1 MRAWLSQGWAFFEH
15 LHAPRVRTA
24 SLRFRATLF
33 GGLLSTI
40 LLAILIVTGLLLM
53 YVYVPSEEGA
63 WQSMR
68 VLEERVRFGGMLR
81 ALHNWAAQAMLITA
95 TLHLVSLTA
104 RGAFIRK
111 KALNWWIGVA
121 LFLLTVALSYTGYLL
136 PWDQLA
142 YWAVTVGAHMAG
154 SAPLVGAA
162 ARHALLGADEIGGTT
177 LLRFYTHH
185 CVTLPLLFGLLIGV
199 HLYRIRRDGGL
210 SLSPAAEAREA
221 GATTTSRGAILRWEL
236 WIAALITLL
245 GVLLAAWWPIP
256 LGPEADPSLTPNPM
270 KAPWYLVGLQ
280 ELLHFHPAFAVTYL
294 VPAAGFGALLVLPLL
309 PERIQGAS
317 LASLPRWGAAVLHA
331 GFTTLALVSTPLV
344 AWHTDLTVI
353 LACGLGALALA
364 LARGPL
370 RATLGRLGLPL
381 FLLGWTLT
389 AYLGLVAVAL
399 WLRGPGWSLL
409 WIP

>member
-1 MRAWLSQGWAFFEH
+1 MRDWLPQAWAFFEH

-24 SLRFRATLF
+24 SLRFSATLF

-40 LLAILIVTGLLLM
+40 LFAILVVTGLLLM

-63 WQSMR
+63 WRSMR
-68 VLEERVRFGGMLR
+68 VLEERVCFGGSLR

-95 TLHLVSLTA
+95 TLHLASLTA
-104 RGAFIRK
+104 RQAFTRK

-154 SAPLVGAA
+154 SAPGVGAA
-162 ARHALLGADEIGGTT
+162 ARHALLGADEIGAPT

-185 CVTLPLLFGLLIGV
+185 CVTLPLVFGLLIGV

-210 SLSPAAEAREA
+210 SLSPAAEARGA
-221 GATTTSRGAILRWEL
+221 GLTTGARGAILRWEL
-236 WIAALITLL
+236 WIAALVTLL
-245 GVLLAAWWPIP
+245 GVLLAAWRPIP

-294 VPAAGFGALLVLPLL
+294 VPLAWFGALLALPLMPGRFQQARLADLSRGATLALYVGFGAL
-309 PERIQGAS
+309 
-317 LASLPRWGAAVLHA
+317 
-331 GFTTLALVSTPLV
+331 ALCSTALV
-344 AWHTDLTVI
+344 AWHTDLTII
-353 LACGLGALALA
+353 LAAGGGALVLSF
-364 LARGPL
+364 ARGPL
-370 RATLGRLGLPL
+370 RATLGRSGLPL
-381 FLLGWTLT
+381 FLLLWSLA
-389 AYLGLVAVAL
+389 AYLGLVAVAI